1 MAEGGKVKKGEP
13 VPVGENGPEVFVP
26 GVPGSVFPKWKRG
39 MGDRQQE
46 DAGYSLAHVVKP
58 HAWDSWLADLPESK
72 NIEDWRTPTQKAEDN
87 QLWRVTWDPTYET
100 PYEQFAKPL
109 VQFPPVPPVSTA
121 PDWLRDQETQ
131 WVKTKAKR

>member
-58 HAWDSWLADLPESK
+58 HAWIVGLLICPKARTSK
-72 NIEDWRTPTQKAEDN
+72 TGAR
-87 QLWRVTWDPTYET
+87 RHR
-100 PYEQFAKPL
+100 KPKITN
-109 VQFPPVPPVSTA
+109 SGA
-121 PDWLRDQETQ
+121 
-131 WVKTKAKR
+131 